1 MNGGITMAKTKS
13 ELRRR
18 LEAAVDE
25 RHCADH
31 PMWDKLAAGELS
43 RNACMGWAVEHY
55 HWISNM
61 LREATFSI
69 CAKAPEDAIALEL
82 ENYHEEEDPEEPHM
96 DIVLRF
102 AEANGADPAAVRAG
116 EGLPTT
122 RSWAAW
128 LKQVARD
135 EPWYCGIAA
144 IRVGTESQSPRLYS
158 RVLPSLRENYGYD
171 EEAIKHFWLHS
182 EVDIEHGDRGFAL
195 LDRHCTTPEMQ
206 AAAIRFARESARMR
220 WFYFDGIY
228 LHYEMGYA
236 LQ

>member
-1 MNGGITMAKTKS
+1 MEKS
-13 ELRRR
+13 AFRLA

-31 PMWDKLAAGELS
+31 PMWDMLAAGELGK
-43 RNACMGWAVEHY
+43 NACMGWAVEHY

-61 LREATFSI
+61 LTEATFQI
-69 CAKAPEDAIALEL
+69 CSKAPPDVIELEL
-82 ENYHEEEDPEEPHM
+82 ENFHEEEDPDDPHM
-96 DIVLRF
+96 EIVLQF
-102 AEANGADPAAVRAG
+102 AAANGADLTAVRAG

-135 EPWYCGIAA
+135 EPWYCGVAA
-144 IRVGTESQSPRLYS
+144 IRIGTESQSPRLYS
-158 RVLPSLRENYGYD
+158 RVLPSLRENYKYD
-171 EEAIKHFWLHS
+171 EDAIKHFWLHS
-182 EVDIEHGDRGFAL
+182 EVDIEHSNRGFEM

-206 AAAIRFARESARMR
+206 DAAIRFARESARMR
-220 WFYFDGIY
+220 WFYFDGIF
-228 LHYEMGYA
+228 LHYEKGYA

>member
-1 MNGGITMAKTKS
+1 MGKS
-13 ELRRR
+13 AFRLA

-31 PMWDKLAAGELS
+31 PMWDMLAAGELG

-61 LREATFSI
+61 LTEATFQI
-69 CAKAPEDAIALEL
+69 CSKAPADVIELEL
-82 ENYHEEEDPEEPHM
+82 ANFHEEEDPDEPHM
-96 DIVLRF
+96 EIVLQF
-102 AEANGADPAAVRAG
+102 AEANGADLAEVRNG

-128 LKQVARD
+128 LKHVARSD
-135 EPWYCGIAA
+135 PWYCGIAA
-144 IRVGTESQSPRLYS
+144 IRIGTESQSPRLYS
-158 RVLPSLRENYGYD
+158 RVLRSLRENYKYD
-171 EEAIKHFWLHS
+171 ETAIQHFWLHS
-182 EVDIEHGDRGFAL
+182 EVDIEHSNRGFEI

-206 AAAIRFARESARMR
+206 QTAIHFARESARMR
-220 WFYFDGIY
+220 WFYFDGIF
-228 LHYEMGYA
+228 LHYEKGYA

>member
-1 MNGGITMAKTKS
+1 MSKS
-13 ELRRR
+13 DFRLA

-31 PMWDKLAAGELS
+31 PMWDMLAAGDLS
-43 RNACMGWAVEHY
+43 KNACMGWAVEHY

-61 LREATFSI
+61 LTEATFQI
-69 CAKAPEDAIALEL
+69 CSKAPADVIELEL
-82 ENYHEEEDPEEPHM
+82 ENFHEEEDPDEPHM
-96 DIVLRF
+96 EIVLQF
-102 AEANGADPAAVRAG
+102 AEANGADLDAVRSG

-135 EPWYCGIAA
+135 TPWYCGVAA
-144 IRVGTESQSPRLYS
+144 IRIGTESQSPRLYS
-158 RVLPSLRENYGYD
+158 RVLPSLRENYKYD
-171 EEAIKHFWLHS
+171 EKEIQHFWLHS
-182 EVDIEHGDRGFAL
+182 EVDIEHGGIAYDL
-195 LDRHCTTPEMQ
+195 IVKHCKSSEQQ
-206 AAAIRFARESARMR
+206 AQCIHFARESAKMR
-220 WFYFDGIY
+220 WFHFDGIH